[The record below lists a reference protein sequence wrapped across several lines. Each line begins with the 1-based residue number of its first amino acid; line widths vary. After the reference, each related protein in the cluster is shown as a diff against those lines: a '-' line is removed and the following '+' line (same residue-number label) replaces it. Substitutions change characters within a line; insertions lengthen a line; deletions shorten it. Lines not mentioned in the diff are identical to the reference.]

1 MNLAKIQS
9 QQFYIQDRIQQ
20 IPIKNKYN

>member
-9 QQFYIQDRIQQ
+9 QQFHTQDRIQPV
-20 IPIKNKYN
+20 PINNKYN